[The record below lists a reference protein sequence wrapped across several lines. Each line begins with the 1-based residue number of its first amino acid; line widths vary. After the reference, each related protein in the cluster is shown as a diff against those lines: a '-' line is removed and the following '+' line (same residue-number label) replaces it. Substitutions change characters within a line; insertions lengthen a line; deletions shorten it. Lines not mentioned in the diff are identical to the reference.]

1 MEDFSTNEIVFM
13 ENEYDHL
20 ENRLL
25 SLESPQVVYRV
36 LANFLARKF
45 GCTYVLFYSDVHSDS
60 GRVLNYGER
69 VPGAASVSDIVAE
82 RRAYAAHDRL
92 LKHRNRGFSVPF
104 RMEDGTPGCIFVGP
118 RMDGTLHTMNAM
130 REMIPVVRTLN
141 HVLVYLEAMKS
152 RRERDMMRFAFSKY
166 VSSDVVESLIENPE
180 EVELGGKRAE
190 LSVIF
195 TDLREFTSLSE
206 TLAPEN
212 LVKILNMY
220 FSEMSEVI
228 FGLGGTIDKFEG
240 DAIMAFFGAPHTLVD
255 HAVRCCLAALRL
267 RRMERILNEQLVSS
281 GLVSSP
287 LYTRIGVNSGDM
299 VVGNIGSASRFE
311 YTIIG
316 SNVNIASRI
325 EDCNKKYGTQ
335 ILISGRTFDMV
346 KDFFVC
352 RFVERTSLKGVSAPV
367 DLYEL
372 VEESEVL
379 LSQIR
384 KYDRMRADD
393 CEVGEL
399 IEL

>member
-1 MEDFSTNEIVFM
+1 
-13 ENEYDHL
+13 
-20 ENRLL
+20 
-25 SLESPQVVYRV
+25 
-36 LANFLARKF
+36 
-45 GCTYVLFYSDVHSDS
+45 
-60 GRVLNYGER
+60 
-69 VPGAASVSDIVAE
+69 
-82 RRAYAAHDRL
+82 
-92 LKHRNRGFSVPF
+92 
-104 RMEDGTPGCIFVGP
+104 
-118 RMDGTLHTMNAM
+118 M